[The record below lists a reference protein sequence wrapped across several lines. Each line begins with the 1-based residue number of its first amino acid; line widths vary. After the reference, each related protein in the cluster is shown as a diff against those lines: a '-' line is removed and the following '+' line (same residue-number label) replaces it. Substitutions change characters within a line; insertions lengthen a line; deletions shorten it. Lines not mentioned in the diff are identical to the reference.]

1 MLELCELEVAYRG
14 VEVVHGVDLALDR
27 GEVVGMIG
35 PNGAGKSS
43 VLRAVCG
50 LVRPSGG
57 EVLFEGCALNGMA
70 PEQIARL
77 GLALVPEGRH
87 VFKTLTVAENLRM
100 GEWRN
105 GKGGVAVEQTLDRFP
120 ILRERASE
128 HADRLS
134 GGEQQQ
140 LAIARA
146 LIGRPRLLILD
157 EPSLGL
163 APKTIDMIYE
173 LLEGLRR
180 EGTTML
186 LAEQNAARTIDFCD
200 RCLVLGGG
208 RVRVHGRREEL
219 QGDPDL
225 VRAYLGSTVA
235 RAGTYDDEET
245 EAGGRR

>member
-1 MLELCELEVAYRG
+1 MLELREVKVAYGG
-14 VEVVHGVDLALDR
+14 VEVVHGVDLGLAS

-50 LVRPSGG
+50 LARPSSG
-57 EVLFEGCALNGMA
+57 EVLFEGRALNGMA
-70 PEQIARL
+70 PELIARL

-100 GEWRN
+100 GMRSN
-105 GKGGVAVEQTLDRFP
+105 GDSAAELERTLERFP
-120 ILRERASE
+120 ILRARAGER
-128 HADRLS
+128 ADRLS

-146 LIGRPRLLILD
+146 LLGRPRLLILD

-163 APKTIDMIYE
+163 APKTIDLIYE
-173 LLEGLRR
+173 LLAGLRE

-186 LAEQNAARTIDFCD
+186 LVEQNAARTIGFCD
-200 RCLVLGGG
+200 RCLVLSAG
-208 RVRVHGRREEL
+208 RVRAQGRREEL
-219 QGDPDL
+219 EGEPDL
-225 VRAYLGSTVA
+225 LRAYLG
-235 RAGTYDDEET
+235 GQP
-245 EAGGRR
+245 

>member
-1 MLELCELEVAYRG
+1 VLDLREIRVAYRG
-14 VEVVHGVDLALDR
+14 VEVVHGVDLSLSP

-50 LVRPSGG
+50 LVRPSSG
-57 EVLFEGCALNGMA
+57 EVVFEGSVLNGMA
-70 PEQIARL
+70 PERIARL

-87 VFKTLTVAENLRM
+87 VFKTLTVEENLRL
-100 GEWRN
+100 GAQRN
-105 GKGGVAVEQTLDRFP
+105 GESDDAMEEALERFP
-120 ILRERASE
+120 ILRARARER
-128 HADRLS
+128 ADRLS

-146 LIGRPRLLILD
+146 LLGRPRLLILD

-163 APKTIDMIYE
+163 APRTIDAIYE

-186 LAEQNAARTIDFCD
+186 VVEQNAARTIDFCD
-200 RCLVLGGG
+200 RTLVLAGGKVRAEGG
-208 RVRVHGRREEL
+208 RDELGR
-219 QGDPDL
+219 DPGL
-225 VRAYLGSTVA
+225 LRAYLG
-235 RAGTYDDEET
+235 GQP
-245 EAGGRR
+245 